1 MHSDAS
7 GKLTGGQLHWN
18 HAREATPSRIT
29 LSVDNRILE
38 LDNDAQFTLDETNQ
52 SSTRIVSAELEFPDN
67 ETARTVVAVGP
78 GASGLVESRLTAV
91 PIVLS
96 NQHSKLELAD
106 LQGTIRVPIGEAR
119 IVAIDSS
126 AARIFLIEDCTATPH
141 LRRAKATAERSKG
154 WKNPFFVDSRI
165 AGDRD
170 VDKPQLRVVGTVPEH
185 RQGQIFHTI
194 SAAFVLTRRPL
205 PFFAV
210 LKNAE
215 LSPYQSLASATAIA
229 AAEAAKTGRPRAVV
243 LLLGAGTDNGIGCSP
258 EEVIAYM
265 HELRVPF
272 FVWRSDPRPPS
283 VESRRWGPGATAS
296 TWRELSANSKSVQKH
311 ARRQRVVWVEGAWL
325 PNEIILENPPDGV
338 RLAGTLDRD
347 HH

>member
-1 MHSDAS
+1 
-7 GKLTGGQLHWN
+7 
-18 HAREATPSRIT
+18 
-29 LSVDNRILE
+29 
-38 LDNDAQFTLDETNQ
+38 
-52 SSTRIVSAELEFPDN
+52 
-67 ETARTVVAVGP
+67 
-78 GASGLVESRLTAV
+78 
-91 PIVLS
+91 
-96 NQHSKLELAD
+96 
-106 LQGTIRVPIGEAR
+106 
-119 IVAIDSS
+119 
-126 AARIFLIEDCTATPH
+126 
-141 LRRAKATAERSKG
+141 
-154 WKNPFFVDSRI
+154 
-165 AGDRD
+165 
-170 VDKPQLRVVGTVPEH
+170 
-185 RQGQIFHTI
+185 
-194 SAAFVLTRRPL
+194 
-205 PFFAV
+205 

-243 LLLGAGTDNGIGCSP
+243 LLLGAGTDNGIGCTP